1 MAKALAF
8 RRDTGKV
15 VTVDTINNVVTDVGA
30 AISGAVTSTAYP
42 NRTRNNIAVYQG
54 DPYLLYIHTS
64 GEARVAVYQSGTW
77 SDIPSAALP
86 PVSGTVVP
94 ISLEVVQDYLVMSVW
109 RQNSA
114 SVDGLLVKRTVDGA
128 TWNAPVPIGAPVQ
141 PTVSEGCTSIAWRQ
155 VIWYATASGVI
166 YYNPI
171 TNTMGGAFDDG
182 DDGNLDGQDATVG
195 SFAFWNNGLYFLKP
209 GSALSLYQL
218 DAAWQPTA
226 PVTPPAWNK
235 LPATGIP
242 SLGPLTIVPD
252 APPALLFVNKI
263 DELCI
268 LYSAALGSKLVKTNS
283 AAFPVFT
290 FTDVTT
296 GLLPSAI
303 QSISDGGFTLFQDD
317 RRRVNEV
324 QNILVHSSSSTQLAT
339 WDGVSEIDVRAT
351 FAHRV
356 MPPDERFGALRTF
369 TNLQPTTSITGV
381 AQPWDGRVEIDY
393 DVRDASSRPVDIF
406 GEYSVDG
413 DEWLPMTQGDGDD
426 GNEQLAT
433 TPAGNSY
440 QFFWDAWADLTGTY
454 PNMNMRIVSRISG
467 V

>member
-8 RRDTGKV
+8 RRDTSTV
-15 VTVDTINNVVTDVGA
+15 VTIDTINNVVADVGI
-30 AISGAVTSTAYP
+30 AIPGALTTTVFP
-42 NRTRNNIAVYQG
+42 GRTRNNIAVYNG
-54 DPYLLYIHTS
+54 DPYLLYIHSS
-64 GEARVAVYQSGTW
+64 GEARVAVYQSGSW
-77 SDIPSAALP
+77 SDVPSAAFP

-114 SVDGLLVKRTVDGA
+114 SVDGLIVKRTADGS
-128 TWNAPVPIGAPVQ
+128 TWDAPVALGAPVQ
-141 PTVSEGCTSIAWRQ
+141 PTVSEGCASIAWRQ
-155 VIWYATASGVI
+155 VMWYATASGI
-166 YYNPI
+166 AYYNPI
-171 TNTMGGAFDDG
+171 TNTMSAAFDDG
-182 DDGNLDGQDATVG
+182 DDGNLDGPEVPVG
-195 SFAFWNNGLYFLKP
+195 SFAFWNNNLYVLKP
-209 GSALSLYQL
+209 GTALSLYQL
-218 DAAWQPTA
+218 DTAWQPTA
-226 PVTPPAWNK
+226 PTAPPSWTK
-235 LPATGIP
+235 LSATGIP
-242 SLGPLTIVPD
+242 SLGSLTIVPD
-252 APPALLFVNKI
+252 TPPALLFVNRV

-268 LYSAALGSKLVKTNS
+268 LYSAALGSKLVKTDA
-283 AAFPVFT
+283 AAFPVFA

-296 GLLPSAI
+296 SLLPSAI
-303 QSISDGGFTLFQDD
+303 QGISDGGFTLYQDD

-324 QNILVHSSSSTQLAT
+324 QNILIHSSSTTQLAT
-339 WDGVSEIDVRAT
+339 WDGVSEINVRTT
-351 FAHRV
+351 FSHRV

-381 AQPWDGRVEIDY
+381 AQPWDGRVVIDY

-413 DEWLPMTQGDGDD
+413 DEWSPMTQGDGDD

-433 TPAGNSY
+433 TPAGSSY
-440 QFFWDAWADLTGTY
+440 QFYWDAWADLTGTY